1 MRFLTPLTLAEV
13 QSSKS
18 TLTQC
23 NETFRDT
30 VLAYLYG
37 TGRGFFY
44 TKKSGEKSRD
54 AVPLSH

>member
-37 TGRGFFY
+37 TGRGFFLP
-44 TKKSGEKSRD
+44 KRVVKNLEI
-54 AVPLSH
+54 LSL